1 MPQSSLSAMRNL
13 KTNPVSLNP
22 VAKPASGATTKPDE
36 AVSGAPSQTQYP
48 TIWKK
53 AFALGQN
60 VRFTRTP
67 EVELVRKRVEN
78 DPDFAEKL
86 KAFEL
91 EQRQKRENVAL
102 KEELSEN
109 KESVTLA
116 GTTPLEQGKTQVRS
130 LQDEVI
136 ASVQRKNIEQ
146 NYSVK
151 SVYTRPQNSGAAQIR
166 NETST
171 QEAVAEVEKVVEV
184 EKQASEINTPA
195 DIKPFYLSDS
205 AFFECGPDILEK
217 LATFMPQNESEPRAV
232 ETPLK
237 SENTIAQETSTNVNP
252 PIMDTTPVAVE
263 KKPVV
268 TVQKMS
274 LDGALT
280 SSASQLPPV
289 ASTLMTGNASE
300 EKSGLKVEEKSIAD
314 LYRVLECRFPKKHGS
329 VSEKPTEKAEQPIEQ
344 QVATPDVTQSTSTES
359 GAATPVAHDA
369 AVQAPETSARAGVEN
384 TNTVIFDA
392 APQSIVNQT
401 AVTENVSLSSVSPAI
416 TPRLTETPVLQVVTP
431 LPDNSVVTS
440 FNNQGQVVIENAG
453 VEKNLQ
459 NTAGDAQTSEPVSVT
474 ISQAAPQNPA
484 TASPSAQQQPIA
496 PSAGIIEDIE
506 PVKTA
511 DAPSGQSLSQAVTP
525 QQSGEEKAPEQKE
538 KSQAVAQIATT
549 APVATTA
556 QNATTA
562 PMATKATISAPFR
575 TLNPA
580 FIPSPKSQSDDSYIF
595 PSIDLLQEPEHKDGA
610 VISQETLERSAGLLE
625 SVLEDFGIKGEIIH
639 VRPGPVVTM
648 YEFEPAAGVKS
659 SRVISLS
666 DDIAR
671 SMSAISA
678 RVAVIPGR
686 NVIGI
691 ELPNKVRET
700 VYLREII
707 QSKTFQDSNYKLPLA
722 LGKNIG
728 GEPVIAELAKMP
740 HLLVAGT
747 TGSGKSVAINA
758 MILSLLYRLKPEQC
772 RLIMVDPKMLELSIY
787 DGIPHLLTP
796 VVTDPK
802 KAVTALKWA
811 VREMEDR
818 YRKMAKLGVRNID
831 GFNQRVSAAAEKGET
846 ITCRVQSGFDKETG
860 EMLYHEEAMDL
871 SRLPYIVIIV
881 DEMAD
886 LMMVAGKEIE
896 SAIQRL
902 AQMARA
908 AGIHLI
914 MATQRPSVDVIT
926 GTIKAN
932 FPTRISFQVTSKID
946 SRTILGEQGAETLLG
961 QGDMLHMVG
970 GGRIVRV
977 HGPFVSDEEV
987 EHVVAHLKTQGTPD
1001 YLATVTD
1008 GEDEE
1013 ESIEDADSI
1022 ADIVAAGSAGENVE
1036 ELYLQ
1041 AVKVVMRDK
1050 KCSTS
1055 YIQRRL
1061 GIGYNKA
1068 ATLVERMEAE
1078 GIVGPANHVGKR
1090 EILLNHGHEF

>member
-22 VAKPASGATTKPDE
+22 VAKP
-36 AVSGAPSQTQYP
+36 VSGAPAKPEEAMVSAQSQTQYP

-67 EVELVRKRVEN
+67 EVELVRKRVES

-86 KAFEL
+86 QAFEE

-102 KEELSEN
+102 KEDLSEN
-109 KESVTLA
+109 KESVAPA
-116 GTTPLEQGKTQVRS
+116 GTIPLEQGKTQVRS

-151 SVYTRPQNSGAAQIR
+151 SVYTRPQNNGAPQIR
-166 NETST
+166 NEISM
-171 QEAVAEVEKVVEV
+171 QEAAVEV
-184 EKQASEINTPA
+184 EKPASEINKPA

-205 AFFECGPDILEK
+205 AFFECGPDILENLAK
-217 LATFMPQNESEPRAV
+217 LTPQNESELQPV
-232 ETPLK
+232 ETPLA
-237 SENTIAQETSTNVNP
+237 SANTIVPETSLSMTAPETDANA
-252 PIMDTTPVAVE
+252 VAVE

-280 SSASQLPPV
+280 SGASQLPPV
-289 ASTLMTGNASE
+289 ASTLMTGNATE
-300 EKSGLKVEEKSIAD
+300 EKSAAKVEEKSIAD
-314 LYRVLECRFPKKHGS
+314 LYRVLECRFPKKSGNGP
-329 VSEKPTEKAEQPIEQ
+329 EKPTEKVEEKIEQ
-344 QVATPDVTQSTSTES
+344 QVATPDIVQPTSTES
-359 GAATPVAHDA
+359 GASAPVANDA
-369 AVQAPETSARAGVEN
+369 TVQVPATSEAADVEN
-384 TNTVIFDA
+384 TNAVIIDA
-392 APQSIVNQT
+392 APQSIINQT
-401 AVTENVSLSSVSPAI
+401 AVTESVSLSSVSPAI

-431 LPDNSVVTS
+431 LPDNSVVTT
-440 FNNQGQVVIENAG
+440 FNNQGQVVIENG
-453 VEKNLQ
+453 SVEKNTE
-459 NTAGDAQTSEPVSVT
+459 NTAGEEQTSKSVDGT
-474 ISQAAPQNPA
+474 GSQAASQNPA
-484 TASPSAQQQPIA
+484 SVSPAGRENSVAS
-496 PSAGIIEDIE
+496 SAGIIEDIE

-511 DAPSGQSLSQAVTP
+511 NIQSAAPLPQAIAL
-525 QQSGEEKAPEQKE
+525 QHSGEEKAPEQKE
-538 KSQAVAQIATT
+538 KTQAVAPIATT
-549 APVATTA
+549 AQTATTA
-556 QNATTA
+556 QNATIKPT
-562 PMATKATISAPFR
+562 ATKATISAPFR

-659 SRVISLS
+659 SRVIGLS

-871 SRLPYIVIIV
+871 TRLPYIVIIV

-896 SAIQRL
+896 GAIQRL

-1013 ESIEDADSI
+1013 ETIEDADSI
-1022 ADIVAAGSAGENVE
+1022 ADIVAAGSAGENME

-1061 GIGYNKA
+1061 SIGYNKA

-1090 EILLNHGHEF
+1090 EILLNHGHEL

>member
-1 MPQSSLSAMRNL
+1 MADN
-13 KTNPVSLNP
+13 
-22 VAKPASGATTKPDE
+22 AT
-36 AVSGAPSQTQYP
+36 
-48 TIWKK
+48 
-53 AFALGQN
+53 
-60 VRFTRTP
+60 
-67 EVELVRKRVEN
+67 
-78 DPDFAEKL
+78 
-86 KAFEL
+86 
-91 EQRQKRENVAL
+91 
-102 KEELSEN
+102 
-109 KESVTLA
+109 
-116 GTTPLEQGKTQVRS
+116 
-130 LQDEVI
+130 
-136 ASVQRKNIEQ
+136 
-146 NYSVK
+146 
-151 SVYTRPQNSGAAQIR
+151 
-166 NETST
+166 
-171 QEAVAEVEKVVEV
+171 
-184 EKQASEINTPA
+184 
-195 DIKPFYLSDS
+195 
-205 AFFECGPDILEK
+205 
-217 LATFMPQNESEPRAV
+217 
-232 ETPLK
+232 
-237 SENTIAQETSTNVNP
+237 
-252 PIMDTTPVAVE
+252 
-263 KKPVV
+263 
-268 TVQKMS
+268 
-274 LDGALT
+274 
-280 SSASQLPPV
+280 
-289 ASTLMTGNASE
+289 E

-314 LYRVLECRFPKKHGS
+314 LYRVLECRFPKKHGNGP
-329 VSEKPTEKAEQPIEQ
+329 EKPTEKVEEKIEQ
-344 QVATPDVTQSTSTES
+344 QAATPDIVQSTSTES
-359 GAATPVAHDA
+359 GASAPVVNDAT
-369 AVQAPETSARAGVEN
+369 VQAPETSATAGVGN
-384 TNTVIFDA
+384 TNAVIIDA
-392 APQSIVNQT
+392 APQSIINQT
-401 AVTENVSLSSVSPAI
+401 AVTESVSLSSVSPAI
-416 TPRLTETPVLQVVTP
+416 TPRVTETPVLQVVTP
-431 LPDNSVVTS
+431 LPDNSVVTT
-440 FNNQGQVVIENAG
+440 FNNQGQVVIENG
-453 VEKNLQ
+453 SVEKNPQ
-459 NTAGDAQTSEPVSVT
+459 NTAGEAQTGKPVSVT
-474 ISQAAPQNPA
+474 LSQAAPQNPI
-484 TASPSAQQQPIA
+484 SVSSSGQQQPVA

-511 DAPSGQSLSQAVTP
+511 NAPAGRSLSQAVTP

-538 KSQAVAQIATT
+538 KPQTVAQNAITT
-549 APVATTA
+549 

-562 PMATKATISAPFR
+562 PMATTAPIATTAPTATRATISAPFR

-659 SRVISLS
+659 SRVIGLS

-871 SRLPYIVIIV
+871 TRLPYIVIIV

-896 SAIQRL
+896 GAIQRL

-1013 ESIEDADSI
+1013 ETIEDADSI
-1022 ADIVAAGSAGENVE
+1022 ADIVAAGSAGENME

-1061 GIGYNKA
+1061 SIGYNKA

-1090 EILLNHGHEF
+1090 EILLNHGHEL

>member
-1 MPQSSLSAMRNL
+1 MRNL

-22 VAKPASGATTKPDE
+22 VAKP
-36 AVSGAPSQTQYP
+36 VSGAPAKPEEAAANAQSQTQYP

-67 EVELVRKRVEN
+67 EVELVRKRVES

-91 EQRQKRENVAL
+91 EQKQKRENVAL
-102 KEELSEN
+102 KEDLSEN
-109 KESVTLA
+109 KESVALA
-116 GTTPLEQGKTQVRS
+116 GTIPLEQGKTQVRS
-130 LQDEVI
+130 LKDEVI

-151 SVYTRPQNSGAAQIR
+151 SVYTRPQNNGAPQIR
-166 NETST
+166 NEISM
-171 QEAVAEVEKVVEV
+171 QEAAVEV
-184 EKQASEINTPA
+184 EKPASEINKPA

-205 AFFECGPDILEK
+205 AFFECGPDILENLEK
-217 LATFMPQNESEPRAV
+217 LTPQNESELQPV
-232 ETPLK
+232 ETPLA
-237 SENTIAQETSTNVNP
+237 SANTIVPETSLNMTAPETDANA
-252 PIMDTTPVAVE
+252 VAVE

-274 LDGALT
+274 LDGSLT
-280 SSASQLPPV
+280 SGASQLPPV
-289 ASTLMTGNASE
+289 ASTLMTGNATE
-300 EKSGLKVEEKSIAD
+300 EKSAAKVEEKSIAD
-314 LYRVLECRFPKKHGS
+314 LYRVLECRFPKKSGNDP
-329 VSEKPTEKAEQPIEQ
+329 EKPTEKVEEKIEQ
-344 QVATPDVTQSTSTES
+344 Q
-359 GAATPVAHDA
+359 AATPGIVQLTEASAPVVNDA
-369 AVQAPETSARAGVEN
+369 TIQAPKTSEAAGVEN
-384 TNTVIFDA
+384 TNAVIIDA
-392 APQSIVNQT
+392 APQSIINQT
-401 AVTENVSLSSVSPAI
+401 AVTESVSLSSVSPAI
-416 TPRLTETPVLQVVTP
+416 TPRLTETPVPQVVTP
-431 LPDNSVVTS
+431 LPDNSVVTT
-440 FNNQGQVVIENAG
+440 FNSQGQVVIENG
-453 VEKNLQ
+453 SVEKNTE
-459 NTAGDAQTSEPVSVT
+459 NTAGEEQTSKSVDGT
-474 ISQAAPQNPA
+474 GSQAASQNPA
-484 TASPSAQQQPIA
+484 SVSPAGRENSVAS
-496 PSAGIIEDIE
+496 SAGIIEDIE

-511 DAPSGQSLSQAVTP
+511 NTQPAAPLPQAIAP
-525 QQSGEEKAPEQKE
+525 QHSGEEKAPEQKE
-538 KSQAVAQIATT
+538 KTQAVAPIATT
-549 APVATTA
+549 AQTATTA
-556 QNATTA
+556 QNATIKPT
-562 PMATKATISAPFR
+562 ATKATISAPFR

-659 SRVISLS
+659 SRVIGLS

-871 SRLPYIVIIV
+871 TRLPYIVIIV

-896 SAIQRL
+896 GAIQRL

-1013 ESIEDADSI
+1013 ETIEDADSI
-1022 ADIVAAGSAGENVE
+1022 ADIVAAGSAGENME

-1061 GIGYNKA
+1061 SIGYNKA

-1090 EILLNHGHEF
+1090 EILLNHGHEL

>member
-22 VAKPASGATTKPDE
+22 VAKP
-36 AVSGAPSQTQYP
+36 VSGAPAKPEEAAANAQSQTQYP

-91 EQRQKRENVAL
+91 EQKQKRENVAL
-102 KEELSEN
+102 KENAPEN
-109 KESVTLA
+109 KEPVTLA
-116 GTTPLEQGKTQVRS
+116 GTTPLPQGQTQVRS
-130 LQDEVI
+130 LKDEVI

-151 SVYTRPQNSGAAQIR
+151 SVYTRPQNNGAPQIR
-166 NETST
+166 NETSM
-171 QEAVAEVEKVVEV
+171 QEAAVKVEKP
-184 EKQASEINTPA
+184 ASEINKPA

-205 AFFECGPDILEK
+205 AFFECGPDILENLAK
-217 LATFMPQNESEPRAV
+217 LTPQNESELQPV
-232 ETPLK
+232 ETPLA
-237 SENTIAQETSTNVNP
+237 SANTIVPETSLNMTAPETDGNA
-252 PIMDTTPVAVE
+252 VAVE

-274 LDGALT
+274 LDGSLT
-280 SSASQLPPV
+280 SGASQLPPV
-289 ASTLMTGNASE
+289 ASTLMTGNATE
-300 EKSGLKVEEKSIAD
+300 EKSAAKVEEKSIAD
-314 LYRVLECRFPKKHGS
+314 LYRVLECRFPKKSGNGP
-329 VSEKPTEKAEQPIEQ
+329 EKPTEKVEEKIEQ
-344 QVATPDVTQSTSTES
+344 QVAIPDIVQPTSTES
-359 GAATPVAHDA
+359 GASAPVANDA
-369 AVQAPETSARAGVEN
+369 TVQVPATSAAADVEN
-384 TNTVIFDA
+384 TNAVIIDA
-392 APQSIVNQT
+392 APQSIINQT
-401 AVTENVSLSSVSPAI
+401 AVTESVSLSSVSPAI

-431 LPDNSVVTS
+431 LPDNSVVTT
-440 FNNQGQVVIENAG
+440 FNNQGQMVIENAG
-453 VEKNLQ
+453 VEKNTE
-459 NTAGDAQTSEPVSVT
+459 NTAGEEQTSKSVDGT
-474 ISQAAPQNPA
+474 GSQAASQNPA
-484 TASPSAQQQPIA
+484 SVSPAGRENSVAS
-496 PSAGIIEDIE
+496 SAGIIEDIE

-511 DAPSGQSLSQAVTP
+511 NTQPAAPLP
-525 QQSGEEKAPEQKE
+525 QGIAPQHSGEEKAPEQKE
-538 KSQAVAQIATT
+538 KTQAVAPIATT
-549 APVATTA
+549 AQTATTA
-556 QNATTA
+556 QNATIKPTT
-562 PMATKATISAPFR
+562 TKATISAPFR

-659 SRVISLS
+659 SRVIGLS

-871 SRLPYIVIIV
+871 TRLPYIVIIV

-896 SAIQRL
+896 GAIQRL

-1013 ESIEDADSI
+1013 ETIEDADSI
-1022 ADIVAAGSAGENVE
+1022 ADIVAAGSAGENME

-1061 GIGYNKA
+1061 SIGYNKA

-1090 EILLNHGHEF
+1090 EILLNHGHEL